1 MPRSPRPKKPTI
13 RKRSSPPWPV
23 IARYPI
29 TGKLCSVGS
38 CFTIQST
45 RKWGRSHFLSSWWM
59 VTIWIRFHALAKS
72 ICGRKSFSVCSKRE
86 REKERRG
93 EFLFR
98 YWTEYILGDDREI
111 WRGAD
116 DDWGRGIPRSGTV
129 IVLLIIIEGEKTD
142 RLDVSFLILTVWG
155 LGQFERYDTYA
166 FLFVSSLAK
175 LFSWSWWIIVI
186 SFLFDSDYLRSWGP
200 WCGLIWAYISV
211 FIVRRIKYEKIQ
223 D

>member
-1 MPRSPRPKKPTI
+1 MQCRIVFYDSIDPEVGEKSFPLFVVDGDNMNSLSCPREIYLWT
-13 RKRSSPPWPV
+13 
-23 IARYPI
+23 
-29 TGKLCSVGS
+29 
-38 CFTIQST
+38 
-45 RKWGRSHFLSSWWM
+45 
-59 VTIWIRFHALAKS
+59 
-72 ICGRKSFSVCSKRE
+72 RKSFSVCSKRE

-98 YWTEYILGDDREI
+98 YWTEYIFGDDREI